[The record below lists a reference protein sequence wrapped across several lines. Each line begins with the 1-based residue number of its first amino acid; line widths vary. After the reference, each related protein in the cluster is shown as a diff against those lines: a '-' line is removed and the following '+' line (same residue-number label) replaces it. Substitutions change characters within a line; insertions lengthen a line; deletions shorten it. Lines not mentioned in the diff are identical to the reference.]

1 MRTKLVSLFAVTL
14 LVAPVFGQSEKP
26 TPGAREYFFLAVQKK
41 DKLPP
46 IRRVSRTST
55 PKSQSDSG
63 AGTATGATHLGIRYN
78 LVRVDA
84 STGESY
90 AVDADRVFSAGE
102 CFAVEV
108 ASNRSGYLYVLAKQS
123 SGDWMPLLPSPAMK
137 NESNVIDPGE
147 TVRIPRRHCFQIT
160 NPPGDEELF
169 VVLSRDPSDIY
180 NLHQDIERPAAPAA
194 PKATGSEFPNEPMEV
209 ADARGVNTE
218 VTRLADRFATRDI
231 VIVKV
236 GDESAQA
243 REPAHAVY
251 VVNSSS
257 KPASDIV
264 AHIFVH
270 HR

>member
-1 MRTKLVSLFAVTL
+1 MGTKLVLFLIATL
-14 LVAPVFGQSEKP
+14 LAAPVFAQNGKAA
-26 TPGAREYFFLAVQKK
+26 PGAREYFFLAVQKK
-41 DKLPP
+41 DQLPP
-46 IRRVSRTST
+46 IRRVARSST
-55 PKSQSDSG
+55 PKAQAESG
-63 AGTATGATHLGIRYN
+63 TGSTTGATHLGIRYN

-84 STGESY
+84 ATGESHG
-90 AVDADRVFSAGE
+90 VDADRVFRAGE
-102 CFAVEV
+102 CFAVEL

-123 SGDWMPLLPSPAMK
+123 SGDWMPLLPSPEMK

-169 VVLSRDPSDIY
+169 VVLSRNPSDIY

-194 PKATGSEFPNEPMEV
+194 QKPARSEFPNEPMEV

-218 VTRLADRFATRDI
+218 IARLADRFATRDI

-236 GDESAQA
+236 GEEAAQA
-243 REPAHAVY
+243 EPAHAVY
-251 VVNSSS
+251 VVNGSS

-264 AHIFVH
+264 AHIMVH